1 MKILVKSIY
10 NQGYIYVSASV
21 SSSILT
27 SLPALF
33 PEDEKS
39 KKNAVRWI
47 NFFICSA
54 TATST
59 APLPQPTAT
68 AAAKRAAPPQQQQKQ
83 QKQQNNKWRLR
94 QKQILMI
101 EKEIKD
107 FFSDFLPKRLN
118 LKNELSLQQKK
129 IQMTFMETCLG

>member
-47 NFFICSA
+47 NFFIC
-54 TATST
+54 
-59 APLPQPTAT
+59 
-68 AAAKRAAPPQQQQKQ
+68 
-83 QKQQNNKWRLR
+83 QN
-94 QKQILMI
+94 ILQTWLDSLNI
-101 EKEIKD
+101 LNSKCFIKTWVQ
-107 FFSDFLPKRLN
+107 FYQN
-118 LKNELSLQQKK
+118 
-129 IQMTFMETCLG
+129 IYC